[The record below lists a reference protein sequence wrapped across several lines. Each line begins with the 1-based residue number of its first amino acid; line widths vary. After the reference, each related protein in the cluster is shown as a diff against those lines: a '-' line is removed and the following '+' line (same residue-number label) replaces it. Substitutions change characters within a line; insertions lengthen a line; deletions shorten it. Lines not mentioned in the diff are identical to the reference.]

1 MSPKDKSFILGGL
14 GIAII
19 IAILAPFLASSFPD
33 GLESAAEKVLLINE
47 TEPLFE
53 APLPDY
59 LVPAWG
65 ESPWGGVVS
74 IVLGTLVAFLMMI
87 GLATVARWF
96 KSGKD
101 SNN

>member
-1 MSPKDKSFILGGL
+1 MSPKDKSFIIGGL
-14 GIAII
+14 AIALI

-33 GLESAAEKVLLINE
+33 GLESAAEKILLVPE
-47 TEPLFE
+47 TEPYFE

-96 KSGKD
+96 KSEKG

>member
-1 MSPKDKSFILGGL
+1 MTPKDRNFVIG
-14 GIAII
+14 GIAVALI

-33 GLESAAEKVLLINE
+33 GLESAAEKILLVNE

-53 APLPDY
+53 TPLPDY

-74 IVLGTLVAFLMMI
+74 IVLGTLVAFLAMV

-96 KSGKD
+96 KSVNSID
-101 SNN
+101 